1 MDVFTFLGQTDINT
15 IEKLYGQYL
24 NNPEQLDI
32 SWQNFFKGFELAQ
45 THYAPVSS
53 ESIVFDKE
61 FKVIKLID
69 AYRKRGHL
77 FTQTNPVRNR
87 RNYTPTLDLEN
98 FGLAQTDLGK
108 TFQAGNQIGIGA
120 SRLQNIVD
128 HLEQTYCNAI
138 GVEYMYIPKPEVL
151 SWLQHRMESTKN
163 TPDFNAQEKQHIYNH
178 LKHAVGF
185 EQFIHKKFIGQKR
198 FSLEG
203 AETLIP
209 SLAAVIDKGADL
221 GIKEFSI
228 GMSHRGRLNV
238 LANILKKPVKDI
250 FDEFVGESFDEGK
263 ILGDVKYHLGYSNQ
277 ITSDKGKK
285 IWLNMAPNPSHL
297 EAVYPV
303 VEGISKAK
311 INHKYNHD
319 FNKLAPIIIHGD
331 AAIAAQGIVYETLQM
346 SQLPAYHTG
355 GSIHLVINNQV
366 GFTTNYL
373 EGRSST
379 YCTDIGK
386 VIKAPIFHVNGDDV
400 EAVVYIIQLAME
412 YRQKFHTD
420 VFIDLLCYR
429 RHGHNEG
436 DEPRFTQPLL
446 YKAINKHPNARDI
459 YSKVLTNNNIY
470 TQTEIQNQE
479 QDYNQWLE
487 NKLEEAKKSSK
498 VHIQQFLEKEWQ
510 DYIYPE
516 YRDFNQSPDS
526 NVSLE
531 KLKKIAAKIN
541 HLPSD
546 RAFFKKAYKLVEQR
560 QKMIREDR
568 LDWGM
573 AELLAYGT
581 LLSEGYPVRLT
592 GQDSE
597 RGTFSHRHSAFT
609 LENADIKFFPLSHIH
624 EGQGECHIEN
634 SPLSE
639 FGVLGFEYGYALTT
653 PEGLTI
659 WEAQFGDFNN
669 MAQVIIDQYISSAE
683 EKWGLMNGITLLLPH
698 GYEGQGPEHSSAR
711 MERFLTLCVN
721 NNMQI
726 INCTTPANFYHV
738 LRRQIHR
745 NFRVPLILFTPKSLL
760 RHSRAVSSLEDLAE
774 KKFQKVIGDSNV
786 REKEVTRVVF
796 CSGKIYYDLL
806 ERREKSKIKDI
817 ALIRI
822 EQLYPFPE
830 KEINQIINHYNNAT
844 QWFWVQEEPENMGA
858 WYYIKDQLKTIDIRG
873 ITRPPSASP
882 AVGLYKL
889 HQLEQDEIISKV
901 FRECTCERN
910 YKYCNLDCERGSY
923 RKQVSQQKYVKG
935 M

>member
-1 MDVFTFLGQTDINT
+1 MDVFTFLGSTDINT
-15 IEKLYGQYL
+15 LEKLYGQYL

-45 THYAPVSS
+45 MHYAPVSS

-77 FTQTNPVRNR
+77 FTKTNPVRNR

-98 FGLAQTDLGK
+98 FGLSQKDLGK

-120 SRLQNIVD
+120 AKLQNIVN

-151 SWLQHRMESTKN
+151 SWLQHRMEFTKN
-163 TPDFNAQEKQHIYNH
+163 TPDFNSQEKQHIYNH

-319 FNKLAPIIIHGD
+319 FNTLAPIIIHGD

-346 SQLPAYHTG
+346 SQLPAYHAG

-400 EAVVYIIQLAME
+400 EAVVHIIQLAME

-459 YSKVLTNNNIY
+459 YGKVLTNNNIY
-470 TQTEIQNQE
+470 TQTDIQNQKRN
-479 QDYNQWLE
+479 YNQWLE
-487 NKLEEAKKSSK
+487 NKLEEAKQSSK

-510 DYIYPE
+510 DYISPE

-526 NVSLE
+526 NVSLK
-531 KLKKIAAKIN
+531 KLKEIAAKIN

-546 RAFFKKAYKLVEQR
+546 RPFFKKAYKLVEQR

-581 LLSEGYPVRLT
+581 LLNEGYPVRLT

-609 LENADIKFFPLSHIH
+609 LEDADIKYLPLSHIR

-726 INCTTPANFYHV
+726 INCTTPANFYHA
-738 LRRQIHR
+738 LRRQMHR

-774 KKFQKVIGDSNV
+774 KKFQKAIEDPNV
-786 REKEVTRVVF
+786 MVKEVEKVVF

-806 ERREKSKIKDI
+806 ARKEQRKINDI
-817 ALIRI
+817 AFIRI

-830 KEINQIINHYNNAT
+830 KEINRIINHYNNAT

-858 WYYIKDQLKTIDIRG
+858 WTYIKDQLKTIDIRG
-873 ITRPPSASP
+873 ITRSPSASP

-889 HQLEQDEIISKV
+889 HQLEQDEIINKV
-901 FRECTCERN
+901 FRECSCERN
-910 YKYCNLDCERGSY
+910 DKYCNLDCQE
-923 RKQVSQQKYVKG
+923 
-935 M
+935 